1 MKHFLPSVIFKIL
14 FLLIIFL
21 FNINSP
27 FLISQTKI
35 NFFPLNLGN
44 QYLIRDSSRNGPP
57 LTIQPII
64 DKRIT
69 ITDTMEFQGKTLY
82 NYNYNYYYYNLE
94 EQKFYI
100 LKNNALVLSIDF
112 SSPATDSGYVNFY
125 GLSHTCK
132 LSGVYKSYYAGAIR
146 NCYSVNYD
154 YQTGSN
160 QYISRDFGSYV
171 FCENIGLI
179 FLNSYEVTD
188 WYTPPSNAY
197 YESKDSTVSA
207 IVNNI
212 TYKPIAPPVFYLSDS
227 LRDRR
232 IDEFPFYLKSYFSL
246 QYPEMITS
254 VFVDVKGYRDNVLI
268 YYNRDDFNRAVGLA
282 KIENTSSVLQP
293 GDSLTISC
301 ILTYNIFKEDTIR
314 IPETGTLSFKVLP
327 PALSVKDKESIP
339 GKFDISGYPNPF
351 NPSTKIRY
359 SIPDQSY
366 IDLEIF
372 SPLGEKI
379 IVLESGLRTPGIHE
393 TNWKAGLTPS
403 GIYYVRLV
411 SKSLVS
417 GKLFAKTIKMVYLK

>member
-1 MKHFLPSVIFKIL
+1 MNHFFPSIAFKIL
-14 FLLIIFL
+14 ILLIIIV

-44 QYLIRDSSRNGPP
+44 QYLIRDSSRSGPP
-57 LTIQPII
+57 LTIHAIN
-64 DKRIT
+64 DKRYT

-94 EQKFYI
+94 EQKLYI
-100 LKNNALVLSIDF
+100 LKNNVLVLSIDF
-112 SSPATDSGYVNFY
+112 SSPATDSGDVNFN
-125 GLSHTCK
+125 GLSRKCR
-132 LSGVYKSYYAGAIR
+132 LSGVFQSYFAGELR
-146 NCYSVNYD
+146 NCYSIDYNY
-154 YQTGSN
+154 QSGST
-160 QYISRDFGSYV
+160 QYSSINFGKYV
-171 FCENIGLI
+171 FCENIGQI
-179 FLNSYEVTD
+179 FCYAYQVTD
-188 WYTPPSNAY
+188 WYSPPSTNY
-197 YESKDSTVSA
+197 NESDDSTASA
-207 IVNNI
+207 IINNV
-212 TYKPIAPPVFYLSDS
+212 TYKPISPPVFYLSDS
-227 LRDRR
+227 IRDRR
-232 IDEFPFYLKSYFSL
+232 IDEFPFYLKSYFGM

-254 VFVDVKGYRDNVLI
+254 AYVDVKGYRNNVLI

-293 GDSLTISC
+293 GDSLTINC
-301 ILTYNIFKEDTIR
+301 FLTYNIFKEDTIR

-339 GKFDISGYPNPF
+339 GKFDVSGYPNPF
-351 NPSTKIRY
+351 NPSAKIRY

-379 IVLESGLRTPGIHE
+379 VVLESGLRTPGIHE
-393 TNWKAGLTPS
+393 TNWNAGLTPS

-417 GKLFAKTIKMVYLK
+417 GKLFAQTIKMVYLK

>member
-1 MKHFLPSVIFKIL
+1 MKYSFPSIVLKIL
-14 FLLIIFL
+14 ILLIIIL

-35 NFFPLNLGN
+35 NFFPMNLGN
-44 QYLIRDSSRNGPP
+44 QYLIRDSTRSGPP
-57 LTIQPII
+57 LTIHAIN
-64 DKRIT
+64 DKRYT
-69 ITDTMEFQGKTLY
+69 ISDTMEFQGKTLY
-82 NYNYNYYYYNLE
+82 IYDYNYYYYNLE
-94 EQKFYI
+94 EQKLYI

-112 SSPATDSGYVNFY
+112 SSPATDSGYVNFN
-125 GLSHTCK
+125 GISKICK
-132 LSGVYKSYYAGAIR
+132 LSGVYQSYFADAFR
-146 NCYSVNYD
+146 NCYSFDYD
-154 YQTGSN
+154 ELYNSTWT
-160 QYISRDFGSYV
+160 YV
-171 FCENIGLI
+171 HNWGKYLFCENIGLI
-179 FLNSYEVTD
+179 YTYSYSDVM
-188 WYTPPSNAY
+188 YISPPGDY
-197 YESKDSTVSA
+197 YSESHDSTVSA

-232 IDEFPFYLKSYFSL
+232 VDEFPFYLKSYFSM

-254 VFVDVKGYRDNVLI
+254 AYVDVQGYRDTTRV
-268 YYNRDDFNRAVGLA
+268 YYNRFDFNRAVGLA

-293 GDSLTISC
+293 GDSLTINC
-301 ILTYNIFKEDTIR
+301 VLTYSIFKEDTIR

-327 PALSVKDKESIP
+327 PALSVKDKDYIP

-351 NPSTKIRY
+351 NPSAKIRY

-393 TNWKAGLTPS
+393 TNWNAGLTPS